1 MTIVQARSS
10 WGLDGAGSMMYY
22 HTEENDMGK
31 AKIAITIDEKIVVRI
46 DNLVKQDAFVNRS
59 QAIEEALRD
68 KLNRIDRSRLARESA
83 KLDPKKEKSLAE
95 EGIREEAAEW
105 PEY

>member
-1 MTIVQARSS
+1 
-10 WGLDGAGSMMYY
+10 
-22 HTEENDMGK
+22 MGK
-31 AKIAITIDEKIVVRI
+31 AKIAITIDEKIVLRI

-83 KLDPKKEKSLAE
+83 KLDPKYEKALAE
-95 EGIREEAAEW
+95 EGIQEDLAEW
-105 PEY
+105 PKY